1 MVVKMD
7 KMLQKT
13 LLQLLLLLLHVKTRN
28 EAKAESTISYL
39 VHTHVFVLQA
49 LDSSSVEFFYTTF
62 LSINF
67 NNMTRGKMIHL
78 KPIHYDRWWKRK
90 KCVFIIM
97 LIITSQVGV
106 FLPDFTQFLL
116 SAYNAKFFMYY
127 IYQMKHN
134 TLFNVKSIHLSYF
147 S

>member
-7 KMLQKT
+7 KMLQKA
-13 LLQLLLLLLHVKTRN
+13 LLQLLLLLLHVKKRN

-49 LDSSSVEFFYTTF
+49 LDSSFEEFFFTTF

-90 KCVFIIM
+90 NAFSSSCSSSHRRLASSFHISLNFSYPRIMQKCSCKI
-97 LIITSQVGV
+97 LYLSNE
-106 FLPDFTQFLL
+106 TQ
-116 SAYNAKFFMYY
+116 YV
-127 IYQMKHN
+127 I
-134 TLFNVKSIHLSYF
+134 
-147 S
+147 